1 MHPRFMK
8 RSAVVFAGGALCSAL
23 LACVVH
29 DDTNFPNPP
38 QPGDAASP
46 TRIVVDS
53 GVVTFSE
60 DDGGSVHVGGA
71 GGEITPDARALP
83 DSSSDLAAADV
94 AGIGSICDLFGTNRT
109 YCGTGNGCYPSLA
122 NGTGTCQ
129 AQGNRYLAPGAQC
142 TLTTD
147 PTALACGPQL
157 ICNPAEYSCVNFC
170 HYTGSTTM
178 VNADCGGSI
187 GGQCVKWAGSD
198 TIGYCN

>member
-53 GVVTFSE
+53 GVVIFSE
-60 DDGGSVHVGGA
+60 DDGGSVAVGGA
-71 GGEITPDARALP
+71 GGEITPDASALP
-83 DSSSDLAAADV
+83 DLSPDLATADV
-94 AGIGSICDLFGTNRT
+94 AGIGSICDLFSTNLN
-109 YCGTGNGCYPSLA
+109 YCGTNNGCYPDPA
-122 NGTGTCQ
+122 DGTGTCQ
-129 AQGNRYLAPGAQC
+129 AQNGRTLAPGISC
-142 TLTTD
+142 IPDSPSPL
-147 PTALACGPQL
+147 CGPQL
-157 ICNPAEYSCVNFC
+157 ICNPNYVCANPC
-170 HYTGSTTM
+170 HYGASAAV
-178 VNADCGGSI
+178 VNADCAGSI
-187 GGQCVKWAGSD
+187 GGQCLRWAGSD